1 MKTLILAVLVN
12 YNDTLCRDTIYVDKP
27 AFVVSLQSFWDRHP
41 IDTIKPPAII
51 LDKKKWITSTLTQH
65 F

>member
-41 IDTIKPPAII
+41 IDTIKPPVIT
-51 LDKKKWITSTLTQH
+51 LNKRKWINSTLTPH
-65 F
+65 Y